1 MTYIQERDI
10 TGLSVSWTQT
20 IGAQHALTMLSPVAC
35 LLVV

>member
-10 TGLSVSWTQT
+10 MGPSVSWTQT
-20 IGAQHALTMLSPVAC
+20 IGAQHGLTVLSPLAC